1 MESSAFKP
9 KKLTFTNNSPARQF
23 KLLETAEKKEEI
35 GGLGMGINT
44 SDDNAPVGRFSLALH
59 VCMTPKHNNDDTSI
73 AAGSDYGDYD
83 DDDDYHRERCHREGE
98 GESGRGIIA

>member
-1 MESSAFKP
+1 
-9 KKLTFTNNSPARQF
+9 
-23 KLLETAEKKEEI
+23 
-35 GGLGMGINT
+35 MGINT